1 MTRRKTHRR
10 ILGALGLLGLATLP
24 IQGCD
29 PNSILQVTD
38 PDIILDATSASGALA
53 LKNGVIL
60 RMAQA
65 TNGIQGP
72 DALFIY
78 SGLLA
83 DEWRSGDTFVQRN
96 DMDQRRF
103 DPTNTFLAGSFRALN
118 RVRVEGG
125 AAITA
130 LRTYSPTPAAN
141 IGQMFAFIAFAENL
155 AGELYCNGV
164 PLSNLAGRTLEFGDP
179 LSVDSVFTRAV
190 SFSDSALANVTG
202 EVASRITNLAAVV
215 KGRALLNRGQF
226 AAAATAVTSVPTTFR
241 FDVTHSLTVND
252 NQNWALNPNAKR
264 YTMADLEGGNGLPF
278 STANDPRVVR
288 KIGGSIFD
296 SAFPITL
303 ISQGIWGRTTSIAIA
318 TGIEARLIEAEAALQ
333 AGGVSGW
340 LSIINTL
347 RTNTALYPTPQ
358 TGFTAGAALTAVA
371 DPGTAAGRVDLMF
384 RERAFWMFGT
394 GHRLGDLRRL
404 IRQYGRDSE
413 AVFPTGAFFKG
424 GNYEDAVTLPVPFDE
439 RNNPQFVECTNRS
452 A

>member
-10 ILGALGLLGLATLP
+10 FLGALGLLGLATLP